1 MYEAKITY
9 LTFLEDVLSEKNS
22 PNILWDP
29 QSAHFGGCTVVADE
43 QYHSSRPTGG
53 AHRQLGF
60 SRNFENVE

>member
-9 LTFLEDVLSEKNS
+9 LTFWEDVLSEKIVRKFCGS
-22 PNILWDP
+22 PRVPILE
-29 QSAHFGGCTVVADE
+29 VVADE

-60 SRNFENVE
+60 SRNFEKVE